1 MGVFYIGLM
10 DLLYSLQYNTYIYIY
25 ILHSGKLEISGNAN
39 NVVYLVNCF
48 WPNFKCEINNLTYV
62 NVKFQT
68 ASIKI

>member
-1 MGVFYIGLM
+1 M

-48 WPNFKCEINNLTYV
+48 LPNL
-62 NVKFQT
+62 NVK
-68 ASIKI
+68 